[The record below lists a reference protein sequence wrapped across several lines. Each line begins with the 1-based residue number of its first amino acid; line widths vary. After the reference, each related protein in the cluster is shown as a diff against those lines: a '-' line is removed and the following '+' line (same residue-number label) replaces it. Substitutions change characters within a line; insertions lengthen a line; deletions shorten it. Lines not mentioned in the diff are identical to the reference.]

1 MSVLS
6 DLLKSLPEYWSIDPE
21 SVPVIRVTY
30 KADPITDISQPC
42 WVHIVDDTLE
52 FIPQD
57 DEHNRQKICLDM
69 MVTDALTQIPYQM
82 RLSDLVFQINNLL
95 APDHPF
101 HAEVM
106 NDHFD
111 RFTDGSVHL
120 PDFDNV
126 WRQNPLIYTN
136 IPLPAHTPPLT
147 EAENDGGA
155 PKHYTSLGWYLNLP
169 GTNRP
174 IMIPGFGNGVS
185 DLGAVILTDG
195 EFNLGTNPQLGGASS
210 LVWALLRPIARTLRR
225 GYGYGSDLVRQ
236 IDLRNVDGP
245 WLDRWGEIYGVPRVY
260 PETDNAYRQRL
271 SATVFQ
277 PRMSPTS
284 IEKALTDG
292 LGLINVTISD
302 DADPYKFTITVSVRE
317 NDAFMFGNIISDI
330 INRYR
335 AAGTLFTMY
344 GLVSPEAEQA
354 AVPTHAWRMTQ
365 GFTSGQEIVYYYAD
379 TRVPVVGWGILSG
392 GTLSFGPLDH
402 LMGGFMFG
410 GEGGILHATV
420 GLPVPSHASL
430 A

>member
-6 DLLKSLPEYWSIDPE
+6 DLLQSLPEYWNIDPE

-30 KADPITDISQPC
+30 KADPITNISQPC
-42 WVHIVDDTLE
+42 WVHIVDDKLE
-52 FIPQD
+52 LIPQD
-57 DEHNRQKICLDM
+57 DEHNRQTICLDL

-82 RLSDLVFQINNLL
+82 RLSDLVFQINNL
-95 APDHPF
+95 ATGHPF
-101 HAEVM
+101 HAEII

-136 IPLPAHTPPLT
+136 VPLPARTPPLT

-155 PKHYTSLGWYLNLP
+155 PKQYTSRGWYLNLP
-169 GTNRP
+169 GTHRP
-174 IMIPGFGNGVS
+174 IMIPGFGNGIA
-185 DLGAVILTDG
+185 DLGAVVLTDG
-195 EFNLGTNPQLGGASS
+195 EFDLGVNANLEGASS
-210 LVWALLRPIARTLRR
+210 LVWALLRPIARTLRC
-225 GYGYGSDLVRQ
+225 GYGYGAELVRQ

-260 PETDNAYRQRL
+260 PETDNDYRRRL
-271 SATVFQ
+271 SSTVFQ

-284 IEKALTDG
+284 IEKALTEG
-292 LGLINVTISD
+292 LGLLNVEIED
-302 DADPYKFTITVSVRE
+302 DVAPYKFKITVTVRE
-317 NDAFMFGNIISDI
+317 EDALLFSNVISDI

-335 AAGTLFTMY
+335 AAGTLFTLY
-344 GLVSPEAEQA
+344 SVVHPEAEQIVA
-354 AVPTHAWRMTQ
+354 PTHAWRMTQ

-379 TRVPVVGWGILSG
+379 TRVPVVGWGVLTNESL
-392 GTLSFGPLDH
+392 TFGPMDH

-420 GLPVPSHASL
+420 ALPIPSHASL